1 MRILLIST
9 YFEPD
14 QGAASIILTRL
25 AKRLQARGHQLTVL
39 TTLPHYP
46 EGRIAEGYRGKFVVV
61 EDRDGMRVIQTWLKA
76 TPSPKISRKFISQVS
91 FMLTASLRGLA
102 IPRPDVVLIEAQPIF
117 TNLAGVFLSRVKRVP
132 YVLDVSDLWP
142 DHLLSVGVVAEQH
155 PIYRMARWLVDG
167 TYRGAAGITALTPFL
182 AETIQRYVGPT
193 DKIRVIYS
201 GVDLTRFRP
210 GVDAT
215 EFRRKYDLGDARL
228 VTFIGT
234 FGTAYNMEMM
244 LETARLF
251 AARQDVKFVFMGRGS
266 QNDLFRQRLSRGD
279 LPNVRWIE
287 WVDHAEIPYAWAS
300 SYVTFWALHKH
311 DLHRGAIATKLYEAL
326 GSGVPVVVA
335 LEGLVADI
343 LRESGAGFAV
353 PFSDLD
359 GLVNAIRRLLD
370 EPGLRDRCSRAARA
384 YAEQHFDYEKS
395 VAAYEEVLLKAAAGV
410 QRRMGGKSG

>member
-1 MRILLIST
+1 MHILLIST

-25 AKRLQARGHQLTVL
+25 AKKLQGRGHQLTVL

-46 EGRIAEGYRGKFVVV
+46 EGRIAEGYRGKLVMV
-61 EDRDGMRVIQTWLKA
+61 EDRDGMRVIQTWLWA
-76 TPSPKISRKFISQVS
+76 TASRRISRKFIAQVS
-91 FMLTASLRGLA
+91 FMFSASLRGLT

-117 TNLAGVFLSRVKRVP
+117 TNLAGVFLSRIKRVP

-142 DHLLSVGVVAEQH
+142 DHLLSVGIVTQEH
-155 PIYRMARWLVDG
+155 PVYRIARWLVDT
-167 TYRGAAGITALTPFL
+167 TYRGASGITALTPFL
-182 AETIQRYVGPT
+182 AETIQRYIGAT

-210 GVDAT
+210 GLDTAA
-215 EFRRKYDLGDARL
+215 FRQKYELGDGRL

-234 FGTAYNMEMM
+234 FGTAYDMELM
-244 LETARLF
+244 LE
-251 AARQDVKFVFMGRGS
+251 AARPFTDREDVKFVFMGRGS
-266 QNDLFRQRLSRGD
+266 QNDVFRQRLGRGD

-300 SYVTFWALHKH
+300 SYATFWALHKH
-311 DLHRGAIATKLYEAL
+311 DLHRGAIATKLYEAM
-326 GSGVPVVVA
+326 GSGVPVAVA

-343 LRESGAGFAV
+343 LKQSGGGIAV
-353 PFSDLD
+353 PFGDMD
-359 GLVNAIRRLLD
+359 GLVNAIGRLLD
-370 EPGLRDRCSRAARA
+370 EPNLREQCSRAARA

-395 VAAYEEVLLKAAAGV
+395 VAAYEEMLMKTA
-410 QRRMGGKSG
+410 RTR